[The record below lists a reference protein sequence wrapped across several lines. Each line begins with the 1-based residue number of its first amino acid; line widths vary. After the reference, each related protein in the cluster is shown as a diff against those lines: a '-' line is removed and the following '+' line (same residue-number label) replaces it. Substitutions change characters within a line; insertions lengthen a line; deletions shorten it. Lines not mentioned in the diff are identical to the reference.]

1 MPQPTFNWN
10 KTINKTEGTAFSE
23 FCRIDILPNYF
34 PTTIVCLTRYTSYTV
49 NEVLDMEPWNC
60 VYCHYNTG
68 RWCSEFDNRTKTSIA
83 VTVDADTSDSCHPF
97 QLTSFG
103 SDGVLLSENGQ
114 RILCGYF
121 QKNNLVHF
129 ASFQLN
135 VERKHVV
142 NQNKI
147 LEPSL
152 IISGAVILLLILCA
166 LVCCCC
172 KRRRRKSS
180 SKFLC

>member
-1 MPQPTFNWN
+1 M
-10 KTINKTEGTAFSE
+10 AFSE

-34 PTTIVCLTRYTSYTV
+34 PTTIVCLTRYTSYTI

-60 VYCHYNTG
+60 VYCHTG
-68 RWCSEFDNRTKTSIA
+68 RWCSKFDNSTKTSIA

-97 QLTSFG
+97 QLTRFG

-121 QKNNLVHF
+121 QKNTLVPF

-135 VERKHVV
+135 VEPKHVV
-142 NQNKI
+142 NLKKI

-152 IISGAVILLLILCA
+152 IVSGAVILLLILCA